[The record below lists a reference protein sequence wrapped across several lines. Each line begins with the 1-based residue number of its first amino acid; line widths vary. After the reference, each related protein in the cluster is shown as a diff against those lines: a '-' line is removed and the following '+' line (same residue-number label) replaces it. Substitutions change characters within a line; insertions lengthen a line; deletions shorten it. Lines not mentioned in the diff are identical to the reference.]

1 MPTATVP
8 TTIPPGST
16 PTTPVTQPAPRLPS
30 APLARYLAHPGPTT
44 ARLGH
49 EVVHVLA
56 HVAATAGPVA
66 LAAGVAGLLAVSAAR
81 GAERRRQA
89 RGARLI
95 EVLSPP
101 VVDPEGAATLWTNL
115 VALLRPAWHR
125 VLSGQPHLG
134 FELVASDAGLTISLW
149 VPGGI
154 PPGLVERAVEAA
166 WPGART
172 ETRPASPPL
181 AGAGIATGG
190 SLSLAAG
197 DRYMLRTDHK
207 VDPLRPLLG
216 ALAALGEGESAC
228 VQVLAR
234 PVTGRRLARLHKAAT
249 ARRAGQSATV
259 TSRLLDLVTPGPA
272 TKSTTVDPTRAAD
285 VADILAKAAQPCW
298 AIAIRYAVAT
308 TAIDHQAKARLR
320 GRAHAVPTAF
330 ALFAGTVASAHLR
343 RLLGMERHEATG
355 KEVVVIGGHPAIPP
369 AVAELVTAGRD
380 VVVVTTSDRSAFPDR
395 VRVVAADPTSEEA
408 VRRAR
413 PERASQVLV
422 GGADDAAVLVSAVL
436 VHQIAPRTPV
446 IAIAS
451 SPNVCRALRDIG
463 VEAVSG
469 EELLAHT
476 VAKSMEAPHA
486 GELLLRILG
495 SEGYQLREVDVGEE
509 GVGHSLSEA
518 RERVR
523 GVVLGAVHAGKVV
536 VGVVED
542 PTLERGDRLLV
553 LEPES

>member
-1 MPTATVP
+1 MVGILALLASHLKRSQAMRLVVIAVVCTFVGAGLFALTQHVAYGTGLYWAITTATTVGYGDVTP
-8 TTIPPGST
+8 KNTAGRVVAVLVMLTTIP
-16 PTTPVTQPAPRLPS
+16 L
-30 APLARYLAHPGPTT
+30 
-44 ARLGH
+44 
-49 EVVHVLA
+49 
-56 HVAATAGPVA
+56 
-66 LAAGVAGLLAVSAAR
+66 
-81 GAERRRQA
+81 
-89 RGARLI
+89 
-95 EVLSPP
+95 
-101 VVDPEGAATLWTNL
+101 
-115 VALLRPAWHR
+115 
-125 VLSGQPHLG
+125 
-134 FELVASDAGLTISLW
+134 FAS
-149 VPGGI
+149 
-154 PPGLVERAVEAA
+154 
-166 WPGART
+166 
-172 ETRPASPPL
+172 
-181 AGAGIATGG
+181 
-190 SLSLAAG
+190 
-197 DRYMLRTDHK
+197 
-207 VDPLRPLLG
+207 
-216 ALAALGEGESAC
+216 
-228 VQVLAR
+228 
-234 PVTGRRLARLHKAAT
+234 
-249 ARRAGQSATV
+249 
-259 TSRLLDLVTPGPA
+259 
-272 TKSTTVDPTRAAD
+272 
-285 VADILAKAAQPCW
+285 
-298 AIAIRYAVAT
+298 
-308 TAIDHQAKARLR
+308 
-320 GRAHAVPTAF
+320 AF
-330 ALFAGTVASAHLR
+330 AFFAGTVASAHLR

-355 KEVVVIGGHPAIPP
+355 GEVVVIGGHPAIPP